1 MTSNEIRSM
10 LKRQWPKLSEKYTLL
25 KDRGF
30 MFIPEAELQAL
41 ANAHLIEWEASLPK
55 DEITVDEIISGRK
68 TPEDED
74 CDDRAQDLHCH
85 VMRHYRKMYGIKSPA
100 AIAWCI
106 GDMFDGV
113 KQNHT
118 KNLAV
123 TENGLVLLEQQTA
136 VIKKPDKGDR
146 VWFVN
151 F

>member
-1 MTSNEIRSM
+1 
-10 LKRQWPKLSEKYTLL
+10 
-25 KDRGF
+25 
-30 MFIPEAELQAL
+30 
-41 ANAHLIEWEASLPK
+41 
-55 DEITVDEIISGRK
+55 
-68 TPEDED
+68 
-74 CDDRAQDLHCH
+74 
-85 VMRHYRKMYGIKSPA
+85 MYGIKSPA

-106 GDMFDGV
+106 GTMFNGV